1 MFIGW
6 GNGLPPNQ
14 KEIVMRSALS
24 LGLVAVGLLVSG
36 NVAAAGFDCA
46 KAGTKIEKQICAN
59 PTLDQLDFELNR
71 AYYAAIQIDGVR
83 QGQRDWVKT
92 VRNNA
97 PNDDIMI
104 IVYNQRIAELEK
116 MVAPAVVE
124 PAKSEPVKVEIK
136 PTMQEVLKYTEAAT
150 ALSLAKACD
159 QKDLFE
165 YNYNEYRDVVL
176 DEIKS
181 DLKDRYS
188 SEVMRVSYQKVYGN
202 IMKTVVK
209 SPAKLVEACQAV
221 NTTLDS
227 MVEEAE
233 SEEMEF

>member
-1 MFIGW
+1 
-6 GNGLPPNQ
+6 
-14 KEIVMRSALS
+14 MRSALS
-24 LGLVAVGLLVSG
+24 ATLSAGLVAVGLLVSG
-36 NVAAAGFDCA
+36 NVVAAGFDCA

-92 VRNNA
+92 IRNNA

-124 PAKSEPVKVEIK
+124 PAKVEPVAEPVKVEIK
-136 PTMQEVLKYTEAAT
+136 PTMQEVMKYTEAAT

-165 YNYNEYRDVVL
+165 YDYNEYRDVVL
-176 DEIKS
+176 DEIKA

-202 IMKTVVK
+202 IMQTVVK
-209 SPAKLVEACQAV
+209 SPAKLSEACHAI

-233 SEEMEF
+233 AEEMEF